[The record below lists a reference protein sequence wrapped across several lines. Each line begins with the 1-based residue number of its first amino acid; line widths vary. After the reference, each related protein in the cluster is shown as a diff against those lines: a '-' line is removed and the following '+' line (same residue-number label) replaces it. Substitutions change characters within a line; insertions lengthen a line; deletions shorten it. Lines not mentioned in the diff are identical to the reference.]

1 MRIKIKN
8 KLNFF
13 IFIKAKNM
21 FKLKNIY
28 EKKTSLID
36 WIKFVNCYKPLIILI
51 FINKNLKYL
60 YMLKNSNKISYHKN
74 EMIPQLP
81 ELIQYM

>member
-28 EKKTSLID
+28 EKK
-36 WIKFVNCYKPLIILI
+36 N
-51 FINKNLKYL
+51 
-60 YMLKNSNKISYHKN
+60 
-74 EMIPQLP
+74 
-81 ELIQYM
+81 

>member
-28 EKKTSLID
+28 QG
-36 WIKFVNCYKPLIILI
+36 Y
-51 FINKNLKYL
+51 NLGYV
-60 YMLKNSNKISYHKN
+60 S
-74 EMIPQLP
+74 
-81 ELIQYM
+81 ELL